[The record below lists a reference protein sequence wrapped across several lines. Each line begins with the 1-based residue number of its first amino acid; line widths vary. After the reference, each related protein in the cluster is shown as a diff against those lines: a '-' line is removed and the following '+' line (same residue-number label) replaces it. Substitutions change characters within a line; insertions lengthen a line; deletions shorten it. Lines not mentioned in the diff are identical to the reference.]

1 MKKLILVVIAVLVY
15 QFIFSQEVVT
25 DIDGYT
31 YHTVQIGNQTWLK
44 ENLRVTKYNDG
55 TSISV
60 FADTSGSYIY
70 DSNSNF
76 PTTDAYS
83 YYNLDL
89 SIERVY
95 GKLYNGFVVNNE
107 KNVCPC
113 GWKVPTDADLTELV
127 LSVDPNANT
136 DTLLWGE
143 QSTTAH
149 MPLLSD
155 VPIEQGGGGTNE
167 TGFSFLRSGFF
178 QPTYVSIYFHNLN
191 NYTVLWSTTPAHEY
205 EMERNYTRMISSG
218 VHRYKTRW
226 DVGAPI
232 RCIKDAA
239 YDCQT
244 SNTEEIKIEYSVY
257 PNPVIDQLN
266 VVVDPS
272 SVGEEYTII
281 DMNGKILI
289 QDRITSQEFQID
301 MSDLSSGTY
310 IININQKIKKIIK

>member
-15 QFIFSQEVVT
+15 GFLFSQEIVT

-55 TSISV
+55 TPISV
-60 FADTSGSYIY
+60 FADTSGSY
-70 DSNSNF
+70 NSDVDIIDVY
-76 PTTDAYS
+76 TYT
-83 YYNLDL
+83 NLDL
-89 SIERVY
+89 NLERVY
-95 GKLYNGFVVNNE
+95 GKLYNGYVVNND

-143 QSTTAH
+143 QSSTAH

-155 VPIEQGGGGTNE
+155 VPFDQGGGGTNE
-167 TGFSFLRSGFF
+167 TGFSFLRSG
-178 QPTYVSIYFHNLN
+178 YFLYNDFSGIN
-191 NYTVLWSTTPAHEY
+191 TITVLWSTTPAHEY
-205 EMERNYTRMISSG
+205 EMERNYTRAFFPDG
-218 VHRYKTRW
+218 VHRYKTHW
-226 DVGAPI
+226 IVGAPI

-257 PNPVIDQLN
+257 PNPVIDKLN

-272 SVGEEYTII
+272 SVGSEYTII

-289 QDRITSQEFQID
+289 NDRIISQEFQID
-301 MSDLSSGTY
+301 MSGLSGGTY

>member
-55 TSISV
+55 TPINARLDSTIEV
-60 FADTSGSYIY
+60 GVLDQYTYY
-70 DSNSNF
+70 DF
-76 PTTDAYS
+76 
-83 YYNLDL
+83 DL
-89 SIERVY
+89 SLERVY
-95 GKLYNGFVVNNE
+95 GKLYNGFVVRNE

-113 GWKVPTDADLTELV
+113 GWKIPTDAELTELV
-127 LSVDPNANT
+127 LQADPNADT

-143 QSTTAH
+143 QTLIGH
-149 MPLLSD
+149 PKLISD
-155 VPIEQGGGGTNE
+155 SPVGQGGGGTNE
-167 TGFSFLRSGFF
+167 TGFSLLMAGAVKMYDEGIEFMARNMWTL
-178 QPTYVSIYFHNLN
+178 I
-191 NYTVLWSTTPAHEY
+191 WSTTPAHDNE
-205 EMERNYTRMISSG
+205 EDRNYTRYVCQEGIL
-218 VHRYKTRW
+218 RYKTHVI
-226 DVGAPI
+226 VGAPI
-232 RCIKDAA
+232 RCIKDAD

-289 QDRITSQEFQID
+289 KDRITSQEFQID
-301 MSDLSSGTY
+301 MSDLSGGTY